1 MPVDHQIN
9 RELGIVF
16 SRAWGVL
23 TDDDLLEQQ
32 RCLRKD
38 PDFKPS
44 LNQLFDLREVTDVQV
59 TGNGIRALAERDLFH
74 PDARRAFIVH
84 PGAQLM
90 FGLMRM
96 FENLTAEFP
105 DEMRVQF
112 DHIGKA
118 REWLGLPDAGAEAK

>member
-32 RCLRKD
+32 RCLGQN
-38 PDFKPS
+38 PEFKPS
-44 LNQLFDLREVTDVQV
+44 LKQLFDFREVTDVQV
-59 TGNGIRALAERDLFH
+59 TGHGIRALAERDQFH
-74 PDARRAFIVH
+74 QDVRRAFVIH

-96 FENLTAEFP
+96 FESLTTEFP
-105 DEMRVQF
+105 DELRVQF
-112 DHIGKA
+112 DHMRKA
-118 REWLGLPDAGAEAK
+118 REWLGLPDAGPEII